1 MLFNIFC
8 LAEFKVCYQQCMK
21 TLLEVLSA
29 KE

>member
-8 LAEFKVCYQQCMK
+8 LAEFEICYQQRMK
-21 TLLEVLSA
+21 ALLEVLSV